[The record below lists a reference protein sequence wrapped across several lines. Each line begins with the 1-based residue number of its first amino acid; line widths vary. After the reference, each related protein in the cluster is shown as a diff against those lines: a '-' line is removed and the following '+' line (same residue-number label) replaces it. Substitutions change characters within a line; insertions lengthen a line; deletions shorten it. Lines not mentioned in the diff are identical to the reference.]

1 MDFASLFH
9 LQIDNLPTRMGYWLD
24 QNYNPRNSTLYL
36 ADGTGVSIT
45 EQDVELV
52 LGFPRGDIK
61 IEKWSRAHSTD
72 LLEWKGL
79 VDKSARGYLYSDV
92 IKAMLSCEDGG
103 LWFKRHFIL
112 LVCSLF
118 IDTPQNGYVRPHI
131 FHHLVDV
138 DQIKNLNWCDYVLR
152 SLMDS
157 QLAWAK
163 SSKALFT
170 GSLLFFDFDQRQR
183 SGKKFKPEALAL
195 VESRIDSYMLQKI
208 LKNKLSSACND
219 QPSAQPQPHVESQ
232 SLFYEDDEAQMHF

>member
-45 EQDVELV
+45 EQDVQLV

-72 LLEWKGL
+72 LLEEWKGL

-92 IKAMLSCEDGG
+92 IKAMLSCEDG
-103 LWFKRHFIL
+103 
-112 LVCSLF
+112 
-118 IDTPQNGYVRPHI
+118 
-131 FHHLVDV
+131 DV